1 MEVFVNSSTGG
12 VSFLLGCLQ
21 VWVSFFS
28 AFVFLCACAC
38 ACVRGCVRVLVCV
51 AGRTAVY
58 PCTNRSWSLVQ
69 SLEFWWMHFLLVV
82 SKSVDVP
89 FFSRDLQPGLA
100 LSPLL
105 FPLLPSLSPLSPV
118 VFADPDV
125 FGTTLKFLLKKNT
138 KKDFKNNKKKITR
151 LKISVEKKKICI

>member
-1 MEVFVNSSTGG
+1 
-12 VSFLLGCLQ
+12 
-21 VWVSFFS
+21 
-28 AFVFLCACAC
+28 
-38 ACVRGCVRVLVCV
+38 
-51 AGRTAVY
+51 
-58 PCTNRSWSLVQ
+58 
-69 SLEFWWMHFLLVV
+69 MHFLLVV

-100 LSPLL
+100 LSLSPLL
-105 FPLLPSLSPLSPV
+105 FPLPPSLSPLSPV